1 MVIPDILQPPYGGSR
16 KMHVYVRM
24 INMDNPPSITHGFHE
39 ENHAGLLWQQELIF
53 RHDFSGRGYIEAA
66 DFLDESREMAI
77 KMAMAMAMSDGSLS
91 DSKGE
96 VIKKWIVNVIEQFST
111 EKKEKLKARYNQ
123 TMRESYA
130 SAMSGMLSLSESTKR
145 LNEIGEGH
153 IKYEAV
159 ELCYDVILADGLAVA
174 TEVQMIRNIAESLGL
189 DMREIESVWDKKII
203 SSNLSISKHESIED
217 ILGIGVAWSGEQI
230 KKHLRTE
237 FLKWNNRLNT
247 LPSGEERDSAQR
259 MLDIIAEARKK
270 NV

>member
-1 MVIPDILQPPYGGSR
+1 MGFFIFLAVIFFIAKVFDAMSIEQNPSGNSTDSEDEMKPLKLRLKDRKIDDDGDSFLAKEIEAKGLFPINRSVRIGFVTSVFDEVDGEFEPVISLNKSFQEPENITYQHIVEIGNVAPNQGFIKWVRVGVVIPDILQPPYGGSR

-111 EKKEKLKARYNQ
+111 EKKEKLKAR
-123 TMRESYA
+123 
-130 SAMSGMLSLSESTKR
+130 
-145 LNEIGEGH
+145 
-153 IKYEAV
+153 
-159 ELCYDVILADGLAVA
+159 
-174 TEVQMIRNIAESLGL
+174 
-189 DMREIESVWDKKII
+189 
-203 SSNLSISKHESIED
+203 
-217 ILGIGVAWSGEQI
+217 
-230 KKHLRTE
+230 
-237 FLKWNNRLNT
+237 
-247 LPSGEERDSAQR
+247 
-259 MLDIIAEARKK
+259 
-270 NV
+270 

>member
-1 MVIPDILQPPYGGSR
+1 
-16 KMHVYVRM
+16 
-24 INMDNPPSITHGFHE
+24 
-39 ENHAGLLWQQELIF
+39 
-53 RHDFSGRGYIEAA
+53 
-66 DFLDESREMAI
+66 
-77 KMAMAMAMSDGSLS
+77 
-91 DSKGE
+91 
-96 VIKKWIVNVIEQFST
+96 
-111 EKKEKLKARYNQ
+111 
-123 TMRESYA
+123 
-130 SAMSGMLSLSESTKR
+130 
-145 LNEIGEGH
+145 
-153 IKYEAV
+153 
-159 ELCYDVILADGLAVA
+159 
-174 TEVQMIRNIAESLGL
+174 MIRNIAESLGL